1 MRVEWLLLIVSLLA
15 AMPAHAALATRFEA
29 DFDEEIKSWK
39 EIQSQLPPYP
49 QSKDLV
55 LMEGGRA
62 GSHNFYV
69 DTTSISLG
77 EDGVTRY
84 TAVLKASGGATNVT
98 FEGIRCETREHKL
111 YAVGRADGTWVRAR
125 NPKWERIVSYT
136 KPYQLMLYREFF
148 CPAPNRPT
156 PPRQAADALK
166 RGVGL
171 AQTPVTD

>member
-15 AMPAHAALATRFEA
+15 AMPARAALATRFEA
-29 DFDEEIKSWK
+29 DFDEEVKSWN
-39 EIQSQLPPYP
+39 EIQAQLPSYP
-49 QSKDLV
+49 RSKDLV

-69 DTTSISLG
+69 DTASISLG

-84 TAVLKASGGATNVT
+84 AAVLKASGGATNVS

-111 YAVGRADGTWVRAR
+111 YAMGHANGTWARAR
-125 NPKWERIVSYT
+125 NPKWERMTSYT
-136 KPYQLMLYREFF
+136 KPYQWMLYREFF
-148 CPAPNRPT
+148 CPTPNRPT
-156 PPRQAADALK
+156 PPKQAADALK

-171 AQTPVTD
+171 AQTPVTE

>member
-1 MRVEWLLLIVSLLA
+1 MRVECFLLIVSLFAVAPARA
-15 AMPAHAALATRFEA
+15 AQSSGFEA

-39 EIQSQLPPYP
+39 EIQAQLPQYP
-49 QSKDLV
+49 QPKDLV
-55 LMEGGRA
+55 LMEGGRP

-77 EDGVTRY
+77 QDGVTRY

-111 YAVGRADGTWVRAR
+111 YAVGHADGTWARAR
-125 NPKWERIVSYT
+125 NPTWNRIVSYT
-136 KPYQLMLYREFF
+136 KPYQFMLYREFF
-148 CPAPNRPT
+148 CPTPLRPT
-156 PPRQAADALK
+156 PPKQAADALK